1 MLEVK
6 CGTADKSHENSFF
19 RYFASQVKDH
29 FERVGIEGI
38 LVGMPECRVRDNL
51 QMDALLI
58 TNSSLTIIDFKDYD
72 NCEVRLPDEA
82 DFENG
87 RWLTNRDYYVKGGSS
102 RNPYSQLMRQR
113 ACLKEILDRFCRH
126 KTGQFDTGHI
136 TTMVCFTGKV
146 TLSGSIP
153 GWAKLKFFISDSES
167 FLERIFDIANVHGVG
182 LLESEFATRLFDRL
196 FDAQPYECAI
206 KPTATFIQEATDEP
220 IADRSEEL
228 TPAAKPEGVALIRE
242 FFESDGDVLII
253 SSIDRAERASLAL
266 AAQEEAHNAGFTEAR
281 ILSSTK
287 LAGDNLCAGLLQM
300 DGSLYS
306 EIYDSSSRSRGK
318 DGKEH
323 VSIGSLPNSYSL
335 RYEDEALSIT
345 GKPETGAEHAS
356 ERTAFIVCEGQ
367 LVSSSAWLDGPVV
380 FGSGRLLSDVLQ
392 YLAIDGSNEGKNKIV
407 FVGDDCQL
415 GASSQSS
422 SSMHAEA
429 YGQELSVQELSF
441 PQGGLS
447 IDAPDFTTRLAA
459 CIREESRSILRVDDS
474 SEYPRLAKN
483 RAAERADIEDAARNW
498 RTHKIVAYTNEQANN
513 LNLYIKRSV
522 LRNGEHLCQGD
533 VLLFNAQFEAM
544 ATNPLQD
551 GFPTRTIRNGE
562 FATVTFVGSM
572 PLALPCEGGESL
584 TLIPIRFTPEGST
597 EEYEACIIDEYLR
610 DPKAEFSPAQE
621 SAIQMRLTA
630 LERQERMKDPFGP
643 GNPWFASMLQE
654 GNYEERLD
662 KKGNLTYW
670 SKTDRRTL
678 TPQERAYRKEIVS
691 RLKSP
696 GTEYF
701 SVANSARARYG
712 WAVTAHKAQSF
723 LWGSVTLSANAPK
736 LGRHSGQ
743 YFRFLYTGACHATQ
757 SLSIVRW
764 HDITPFDETIV
775 ATAPSGAQRPA
786 KRATLFRID
795 EGVSPSQAIMATL
808 KSLGLDLTA
817 IEHVGSS
824 SYQERFRIVRH
835 DGEATIAFS
844 YNKRLEVGSVTRQKG
859 DVGTFLA
866 VKGALESMSSAES
879 LSTPMAPAYALLRS
893 AMGEGATVSVSR
905 STAYR
910 DELDIT
916 VGGRRCMAGSYYNS
930 KGLVTRFEM
939 LSGDKEAFKVAENA
953 IAQLGGV

>member
-38 LVGMPECRVRDNL
+38 LVGMPECKVRDNL

-58 TNSSLTIIDFKDYD
+58 TNSSLTIIDFKDYN
-72 NCEVRLPDEA
+72 NCEVHLPDET
-82 DFENG
+82 DFESG

-113 ACLKEILDRFCRH
+113 AWLKEILDRFCRH
-126 KTGQFDTGHI
+126 KIGRFDTGHI

-167 FLERIFDIANVHGVG
+167 FLERICDIANVHGVG

-206 KPTATFIQEATDEP
+206 RPTAAFVPEVVVEPITDEP
-220 IADRSEEL
+220 TEL
-228 TPAAKPEGVALIRE
+228 ALAAEPEGATLIRK
-242 FFESDGDVLII
+242 FFESDSDVLII
-253 SSIDRAERASLAL
+253 SSIDREERASLAL
-266 AAQEEAHNAGFTEAR
+266 TAQEEAHNAGFNEAR

-306 EIYDSSSRSRGK
+306 EIYDFSSRSRDK

-323 VSIGSLPNSYSL
+323 VSLGSLPNSYSL
-335 RYEDEALSIT
+335 RYEDEARPTS
-345 GKPETGAEHAS
+345 ETSETYPDHAN

-367 LVSSSAWLDGPVV
+367 LVNSSAWLDGPVV
-380 FGSGRLLSDVLQ
+380 FGSGRLLNDSLE
-392 YLAIDGSNEGKNKIV
+392 YLAIDGNNKGRNKIV

-415 GASSQSS
+415 GASSQNS

-429 YGQELSVQELSF
+429 YGQGLSIQELSL

-447 IDAPDFTTRLAA
+447 VNAPDFATRLAA
-459 CIREESRSILRVDDS
+459 CIREENRSLLMIDGS
-474 SEYPRLAKN
+474 SEYPRLAEDGV
-483 RAAERADIEDAARNW
+483 AERALIEDATRNW
-498 RTHKIVAYTNEQANN
+498 RNHKIVAYTNEQANN

-522 LRNGEHLCQGD
+522 LRNGERLCRGD
-533 VLLFNAQFEAM
+533 ILLFNAQFEAV

-572 PLALPCEGGESL
+572 PIVLPCENGESL
-584 TLIPIRFTPEGST
+584 TLVSIRFVPEGST
-597 EEYEACIIDEYLR
+597 EEYEGCIIHEYLK
-610 DPKAEFSPAQE
+610 DPKAEYSPTQE
-621 SAIQMRLTA
+621 TAIQMRLAT

-670 SKTDRRTL
+670 SKTDRRAL
-678 TPQERAYRKEIVS
+678 TPQERAYRREILS

-701 SVANSARARYG
+701 SITNSARARYG

-723 LWGSVTLSANAPK
+723 LWDRVTLSANAPK
-736 LGRHSGQ
+736 LGKHSGQ
-743 YFRFLYTGACHATQ
+743 YFRFLYTGACHAAQ

-764 HDITPFDETIV
+764 HNITPFDETVV
-775 ATAPSGAQRPA
+775 AAAPSGAQRSA
-786 KRATLFRID
+786 KRAVLFRMD
-795 EGVSPSQAIMATL
+795 EEANPSQAIMAVL
-808 KSLGLDLTA
+808 VGLELEQTE

-824 SYQERFRIVRH
+824 RYQERFKVVRR

-844 YNKRLEVGSVTRQKG
+844 YNKRLEVSSLTKQKG
-859 DVGTFLA
+859 DTDTFLA
-866 VKGALESMSSAES
+866 VKRALESTSSEECH
-879 LSTPMAPAYALLRS
+879 STTIAPAYALLKS
-893 AMGEGATVSVSR
+893 AMGEGATVSVCR

-910 DELDIT
+910 DEIEIVVD
-916 VGGRRCMAGSYYNS
+916 GYHCMVGSYYNS

-939 LSGDKEAFKVAENA
+939 QSGDGEAFKAAEDA
-953 IAQLGGV
+953 ITKLGGT